1 MNQSTEFDE
10 RRVAAAQIFRA
21 IALEL
26 LEATA
31 LDLNRPIPDPSDR
44 SERARTARQDRADAV
59 RWVGGRAAHMSFAM
73 CCDALD
79 VDAETVRRQLTSD
92 PATLYARLRDGRQA
106 REVQSADADLSH
118 EADDFRDIESIRPP
132 AVMRH
137 A

>member
-1 MNQSTEFDE
+1 MNRPIEFDE

-31 LDLNRPIPDPSDR
+31 LDLSRPIPDPADR
-44 SERARTARQDRADAV
+44 SEHARTARQDRADAI
-59 RWVGGRAAHMSFAM
+59 RWVGGCAAHMSFAM
-73 CCDALD
+73 CCDALN

-106 REVQSADADLSH
+106 REAQSVDAGHSR
-118 EADDFRDIESIRPP
+118 EADDFRDNESIRPV
-132 AVMRH
+132 AAMRN